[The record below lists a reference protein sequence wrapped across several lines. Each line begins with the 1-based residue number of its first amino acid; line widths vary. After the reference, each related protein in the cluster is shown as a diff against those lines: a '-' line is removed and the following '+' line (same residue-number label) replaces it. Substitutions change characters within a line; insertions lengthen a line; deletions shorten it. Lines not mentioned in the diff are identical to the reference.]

1 MDTKL
6 ENQEDNNGFIKTHQP
21 CADCGSSDGLAINAD
36 GSTHCFVC
44 NEHKLNALNQY
55 RVKKPIQHTPTDWK
69 VLEGKVEAL
78 GDRLIHQET
87 CAKYNY
93 KVGADQHG
101 YYHVANYYND
111 EGKIIGQKV
120 RRANKDFRING
131 GITNR
136 FYGQHLWKNGG
147 TKLVIV
153 EGEIDCLTMSQVQKN
168 SWPTVSAPNGAKGA
182 AKTFKAQLKWLDKFD
197 EILLMFDGDEAGREA
212 VKECIKILPPGKGFV
227 IELPDGKDPSDLLL
241 EGKSSILLEGI
252 FNAKRWKPPHII
264 DASDLEDEIKN
275 IKTVESA
282 SYPFEGLNNKT
293 LGIRKGEIVTLCAGS
308 GVGKSQVCRTI
319 AHNLLTVQNKKI
331 AYIALEENNIQTA
344 QSIVGIEMGKVLH
357 STENT
362 EEKADFDKAWKN
374 TLGKRNQ
381 FFLYDHWGSMN
392 TESLLSD
399 IRYLVQSLDVEF
411 VVLDHVSILISGSSE
426 MELGGGSERKAID
439 ILMTQLRTLVE
450 ESKFS
455 LILVSHLR
463 RAEGNRGYE
472 DGLMPNLSALRGSAS
487 LAQLSD
493 IVLSLSR
500 NLMSEERHTTTVSCL
515 KNRFTGDT
523 GICCFLRYDPDTGRL
538 QEQSTDLNE

>member
-6 ENQEDNNGFIKTHQP
+6 KNQENNGFIKTHQP
-21 CADCGSSDGLAINAD
+21 CEDCGSSDGLSINAD

-44 NEHKLNALNQY
+44 NEHKLNVLNPY
-55 RVKKPIQHTPTDWK
+55 RPKKPIVHQSKTFLPLD
-69 VLEGKVEAL
+69 GKVEPL
-78 GDRLIHQET
+78 GDRLVHQET
-87 CAKYNY
+87 CRKFDYR
-93 KVGADQHG
+93 VGADHDG
-101 YYHVANYYND
+101 YYHVANYRDDHGNL
-111 EGKIIGQKV
+111 IGQKV
-120 RRANKDFRING
+120 RRANKDFSIRG
-131 GITNR
+131 AITNR

-147 TKLVIV
+147 NKLVIV
-153 EGEIDCLTMSQVQKN
+153 EGEIDALVMSQVQKN

-197 EILLMFDGDEAGREA
+197 EIILMFDGDEAGREA
-212 VKECIKILPPGKGFV
+212 VKECIRILPPGKGFV
-227 IELPDGKDPSDLLL
+227 IELPEGKDPSDLLL
-241 EGKSSILLEGI
+241 EGKTSTLLEGI

-282 SYPFEGLNNKT
+282 AYPFEGLNKKT
-293 LGIRKGEIVTLCAGS
+293 LGIRKGEIVTLAAGS

-319 AHNLLTVQNKKI
+319 AHNLLTDQNKKI

-344 QSIVGIEMGKVLH
+344 QSIIGIEMGKVLH

-362 EEKADFDKAWKN
+362 EHEADFEKAWKN

-381 FFLYDHWGSMN
+381 FYLYDHWGSMD

-399 IRYLVQSLDVEF
+399 IRYLVQSLEVDVVF
-411 VVLDHVSILISGSSE
+411 VDHVSIVISGMSE
-426 MELGGGSERKAID
+426 VEIGNERKAID

-500 NLMSEERHTTTVSCL
+500 NLMSEERHVTTVSCL

-523 GICCFLRYDPDTGRL
+523 GICCFLRYDPETGRL
-538 QEQSTDLNE
+538 QEQSTDLNELN